1 MKEDHAKE
9 LQTLEVSNIT
19 LSLNHLCCALLCCAV
34 FSVVIVCADE
44 KEGKSRERTAD
55 IGGKQYH

>member
-1 MKEDHAKE
+1 MKEDHEKE

-19 LSLNHLCCALLCCAV
+19 DSLNHLCCVLLCYAV

-44 KEGKSRERTAD
+44 KE
-55 IGGKQYH
+55 